1 MIMLNKLSVMRR
13 LSLSVLFI
21 TILSSA
27 GLKADSVTV
36 YFPNEPEK
44 KHLVESIIFGSSN
57 LYLS

>member
-1 MIMLNKLSVMRR
+1 MIMLNIFRDMRR
-13 LSLSVLFI
+13 LVLYILFI

-44 KHLVESIIFGSSN
+44 KIFVE
-57 LYLS
+57 